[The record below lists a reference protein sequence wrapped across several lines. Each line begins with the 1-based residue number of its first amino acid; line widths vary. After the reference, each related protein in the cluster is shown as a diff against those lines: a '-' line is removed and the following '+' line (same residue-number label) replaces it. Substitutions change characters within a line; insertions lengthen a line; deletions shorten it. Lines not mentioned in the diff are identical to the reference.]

1 MRRKSF
7 VVRDTGV
14 MSLKTHNMATGGS
27 QILISLSV
35 AIPGFY
41 PHPDSRFYTACKSQ
55 NDEGQLPCYLAAV
68 LSCVCDPSALREA
81 SVIAYNQETL
91 KSFLAFCIFVTIK

>member
-1 MRRKSF
+1 
-7 VVRDTGV
+7 
-14 MSLKTHNMATGGS
+14 MSLKTHDMATGGS

-41 PHPDSRFYTACKSQ
+41 PPPDSRF
-55 NDEGQLPCYLAAV
+55 DEGQLPCYLAAV
-68 LSCVCDPSALREA
+68 LSCVCHPSAPREA

-91 KSFLAFCIFVTIK
+91 KPFLAFCIFVTIKCFRSSNTF